1 MPALGTVNLGPLA
14 ESLVGMIGAARDA
27 FNRHS
32 RAGLERFR
40 VLQENAGKEVQ
51 AAFNQCREAM
61 AKAGPADKET
71 LARCQ
76 SLLSRLQVLLDTLG
90 GLWDPISR
98 KVKDNILFS
107 EKAVSQTNSL
117 FDRHA
122 GLIRSLFDIAQTNNE
137 FLKKFVAEEA
147 RKIIKDCADFAD
159 EHETRLIEGLC
170 TPQAAP
176 IFLSLLDRFRSLA
189 YQEEE
194 MVQLF
199 GCKA

>member
-1 MPALGTVNLGPLA
+1 MPVMVKLEPVAENLI
-14 ESLVGMIGAARDA
+14 GMLGAARDA

-32 RAGLERFR
+32 RAGLERFKS
-40 VLQENAGKEVQ
+40 LQETATKEIEQ
-51 AAFNQCREAM
+51 ALKQCQEVA
-61 AKAGPADKET
+61 AKASGSEKAT

-76 SLLSRLQVLLDTLG
+76 SLLSRLQVLIDTLG
-90 GLWDPISR
+90 GLWEPIQK

-122 GLIRSLFDIAQTNNE
+122 GMLRSLFDIAQTDNE
-137 FLKKFVAEEA
+137 FLKKFVVEEA
-147 RKIIKDCADFAD
+147 RKIIKDCADYAD

-176 IFLSLLDRFRSLA
+176 IFLTLLDRFRSLA
-189 YQEEE
+189 YQEMEI
-194 MVQLF
+194 VQTF
-199 GCKA
+199 GCK

>member
-1 MPALGTVNLGPLA
+1 MPVMVKLEPVA
-14 ESLVGMIGAARDA
+14 ENLVGMLGAARDA

-32 RAGLERFR
+32 RAGLDRFKS
-40 VLQENAGKEVQ
+40 LQEAATKEVEQ
-51 AAFNQCREAM
+51 ALKQCQEVA
-61 AKAGPADKET
+61 AKTIGSEKAT

-76 SLLSRLQVLLDTLG
+76 SLLSRLQVLIDTLG
-90 GLWDPISR
+90 GLWEPIQK

-122 GLIRSLFDIAQTNNE
+122 GLLRSLFDIAQTDNE

-147 RKIIKDCADFAD
+147 RKIIKDCADYAD

-176 IFLSLLDRFRSLA
+176 IFLTMLDRFRSLA
-189 YQEEE
+189 YQEMEI
-194 MVQLF
+194 VQTF
-199 GCKA
+199 GCK